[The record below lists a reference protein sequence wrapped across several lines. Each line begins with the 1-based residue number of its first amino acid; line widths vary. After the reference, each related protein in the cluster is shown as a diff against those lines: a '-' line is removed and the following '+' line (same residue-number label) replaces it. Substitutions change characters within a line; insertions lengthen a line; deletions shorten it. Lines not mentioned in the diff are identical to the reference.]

1 MRIRVGRSGVNNQL
15 IQEARELMLQRKD
28 EIKARL
34 VEIDDKPS
42 KRGELR
48 AEMRAIDYC
57 VSILD
62 KYH

>member
-1 MRIRVGRSGVNNQL
+1 
-15 IQEARELMLQRKD
+15 MLQRKD

-48 AEMRAIDYC
+48 AAMRAIDYC